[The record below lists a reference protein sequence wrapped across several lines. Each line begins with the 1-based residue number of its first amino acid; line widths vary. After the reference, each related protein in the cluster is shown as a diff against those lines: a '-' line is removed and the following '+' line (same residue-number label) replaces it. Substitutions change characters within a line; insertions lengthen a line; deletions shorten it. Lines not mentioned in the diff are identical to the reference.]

1 MSSPPGRPRFI
12 KITALPAGSTRE
24 KISTVEFMLQA
35 NSRTAL
41 GGFPCSTVSWQGPRT
56 GRRICHV
63 TAAGDGCGKIALW
76 RAVGAGFVRPAGAMG
91 RRQRNRQR
99 QQQRRERGG
108 GGDGQGREQAGWE
121 GGYPEIVKENAL
133 FERYYRELR
142 IVPEG
147 EWEPFMA
154 ALREPL
160 PATLRITGYKSH
172 AKEILHCLK
181 NKYFKELQ
189 DLVVD
194 GQKIEVPQ
202 TLKWYPEELAWHTNL
217 SRKILRKSPQLEKF
231 HQFLGNISRQEA
243 VSMIP
248 PLLLNVNPHHKI
260 LDMCAAP
267 GSKTAQLIEMLHADM
282 NVPFPEGFVIANDV
296 DNKRCYLLVHQAKR
310 LKSPCIMVVNHDAS
324 SIPTLQI
331 DNNGRKEVLFYD
343 RILCDVPCSGDGT
356 MRKNIDVW
364 KKWTTQNS
372 LQLHGLQLRIATRGV
387 EQLAEGGRMVYS
399 TCSLNP
405 VENEAVIASL
415 LEKSEGALELAD
427 VSSELPGLKWMPG
440 ITQWK
445 VMLKDGQWFEAWK
458 DVPSNRQTQIRPTMF
473 PIKDEEK
480 LKVMNLER
488 CIRILPHHQ
497 NTGGFFVAV
506 LIKKSPMPWNKRQSK
521 FQRKLSQR
529 TGEIS
534 VSAAAAEDGSVEI
547 IKEPP
552 DAEDEETK
560 ETQHLLNAES
570 EQSKKDGVCGPP
582 PCKKMKLFGF
592 KEDPFV
598 FLSEDDPLFP
608 PIQKFYAL
616 DPSFPKMNLLT
627 RTQEGKKRQLYM
639 VSKELRNV
647 LLNNSE
653 RMKVINTGIK
663 VWSRNSDGEQFGCAF
678 RLAQEGIYTLYP
690 FINARI
696 INVCIEDVKVLLT
709 QENPFLSKFSSETHK
724 RVKDLAMGSI
734 VLKYE
739 PDPSKPD
746 TLQCPIVLC
755 GWHGKTSLRAF
766 VPKNERLHYLRMMG
780 VEVFKAK
787 RKEENFGSKTE
798 EGDQDS
804 TKHMEEEMDMEH
816 NELAA
821 KMEAEV
827 DEEPIHEFME
837 SSVIEPENKMENVQ
851 PSSEN
856 TENRDIADLSSV
868 KA

>member
-1 MSSPPGRPRFI
+1 
-12 KITALPAGSTRE
+12 
-24 KISTVEFMLQA
+24 
-35 NSRTAL
+35 
-41 GGFPCSTVSWQGPRT
+41 
-56 GRRICHV
+56 
-63 TAAGDGCGKIALW
+63 
-76 RAVGAGFVRPAGAMG
+76 MG

-172 AKEILHCLK
+172 AKEILQCLK

-202 TLKWYPEELAWHTNL
+202 PLKWYPEELAWHTNL

-310 LKSPCIMVVNHDAS
+310 LNSPCIMVVNHDAS

-521 FQRKLSQR
+521 LQRKLSQR
-529 TGEIS
+529 TGDIS
-534 VSAAAAEDGSVEI
+534 ESVAAAEDGSVEI
-547 IKEPP
+547 IEEPP
-552 DAEDEETK
+552 DAEDKESK

-739 PDPSKPD
+739 PDLSKPD

-787 RKEENFGSKTE
+787 RKEENFESKTE

-804 TKHMEEEMDMEH
+804 TKHMEEEMDKEH

-827 DEEPIHEFME
+827 DEEPIHELME
-837 SSVIEPENKMENVQ
+837 SSVIEPENKMEDAQ

-856 TENRDIADLSSV
+856 AENRDVADLSSV

>member
-1 MSSPPGRPRFI
+1 
-12 KITALPAGSTRE
+12 
-24 KISTVEFMLQA
+24 
-35 NSRTAL
+35 
-41 GGFPCSTVSWQGPRT
+41 
-56 GRRICHV
+56 
-63 TAAGDGCGKIALW
+63 
-76 RAVGAGFVRPAGAMG
+76 MG

-99 QQQRRERGG
+99 QQQQRRERGG

-133 FERYYRELR
+133 FERYYQELR

-202 TLKWYPEELAWHTNL
+202 PLKWYPEELAWHTNL

-231 HQFLGNISRQEA
+231 HQFLVSETECGNVSRQEA

-310 LKSPCIMVVNHDAS
+310 LNSPCIMVVNHDAS

-331 DNNGRKEVLFYD
+331 DNNGRKEILFYD

-372 LQLHGLQLRIATRGV
+372 LQLHGGHSGAGSNPQEPPWLCWALKAASLPAATQKLQLRIATRGV

-445 VMLKDGQWFEAWK
+445 VMLKDGQWFESWK

-480 LKVMNLER
+480 LKAMNLER

-506 LIKKSPMPWNKRQSK
+506 LIKKSSMPWNKRQSK
-521 FQRKLSQR
+521 LQRKLSQR
-529 TGEIS
+529 TGDVS
-534 VSAAAAEDGSVEI
+534 VSAPATEDGSLEIVE
-547 IKEPP
+547 EPP
-552 DAEDEETK
+552 DAEDEESK
-560 ETQHLLNAES
+560 ETQHLLNVES

-582 PCKKMKLFGF
+582 PSKKMKLFGF

-678 RLAQEGIYTLYP
+678 RLAQEQWG
-690 FINARI
+690 A
-696 INVCIEDVKVLLT
+696 
-709 QENPFLSKFSSETHK
+709 LS
-724 RVKDLAMGSI
+724 
-734 VLKYE
+734 
-739 PDPSKPD
+739 
-746 TLQCPIVLC
+746 
-755 GWHGKTSLRAF
+755 
-766 VPKNERLHYLRMMG
+766 
-780 VEVFKAK
+780 
-787 RKEENFGSKTE
+787 
-798 EGDQDS
+798 
-804 TKHMEEEMDMEH
+804 
-816 NELAA
+816 
-821 KMEAEV
+821 
-827 DEEPIHEFME
+827 
-837 SSVIEPENKMENVQ
+837 
-851 PSSEN
+851 
-856 TENRDIADLSSV
+856 
-868 KA
+868 

>member
-1 MSSPPGRPRFI
+1 
-12 KITALPAGSTRE
+12 
-24 KISTVEFMLQA
+24 
-35 NSRTAL
+35 
-41 GGFPCSTVSWQGPRT
+41 
-56 GRRICHV
+56 
-63 TAAGDGCGKIALW
+63 
-76 RAVGAGFVRPAGAMG
+76 MG

-99 QQQRRERGG
+99 QQQQQQQRRERGG

-231 HQFLGNISRQEA
+231 HQFLVSETECGNISRQEA

-310 LKSPCIMVVNHDAS
+310 LNSPCIMVVNHDAS

-521 FQRKLSQR
+521 LQRKLSQR

-552 DAEDEETK
+552 DAEDEDTK

-608 PIQKFYAL
+608 PIEKFYAL

-787 RKEENFGSKTE
+787 RKEENFESKTE
-798 EGDQDS
+798 EGDQDIYTVHEKTGVALPRWGVS
-804 TKHMEEEMDMEH
+804 A
-816 NELAA
+816 NEIVQL
-821 KMEAEV
+821 KWEV
-827 DEEPIHEFME
+827 DY
-837 SSVIEPENKMENVQ
+837 SQ
-851 PSSEN
+851 Q
-856 TENRDIADLSSV
+856 
-868 KA
+868 

>member
-1 MSSPPGRPRFI
+1 
-12 KITALPAGSTRE
+12 
-24 KISTVEFMLQA
+24 
-35 NSRTAL
+35 
-41 GGFPCSTVSWQGPRT
+41 
-56 GRRICHV
+56 
-63 TAAGDGCGKIALW
+63 
-76 RAVGAGFVRPAGAMG
+76 MG
-91 RRQRNRQR
+91 RRQRHK
-99 QQQRRERGG
+99 QQQSRERGPG
-108 GGDGQGREQAGWE
+108 GWPE

-133 FERYYRELR
+133 FERYYGELG
-142 IVPEG
+142 IIPQG
-147 EWEPFMA
+147 EWESFMA

-181 NKYFKELQ
+181 NKYFKELENQ
-189 DLVVD
+189 VVD
-194 GQKIEVPQ
+194 GQKIEMPQ
-202 TLKWYPEELAWHTNL
+202 PLSWYPEELAWHTNL

-231 HQFLGNISRQEA
+231 HHFLVSETECGNISRQEA

-248 PLLLNVNPHHKI
+248 PLLLNVQPHHKI

-282 NVPFPEGFVIANDV
+282 DVSFPEGFVIANDV

-310 LKSPCIMVVNHDAS
+310 LNSPCIMVVNHDAS
-324 SIPTLQI
+324 SIPNLHVTI
-331 DNNGRKEVLFYD
+331 NRKNEVLFYD

-372 LQLHGLQLRIATRGV
+372 LHLHGLQLRIATRGV

-405 VENEAVIASL
+405 IENEAVIASL

-427 VSSELPGLKWMPG
+427 VSSELPGLKRMPG
-440 ITQWK
+440 VTQWK
-445 VMLKDGQWFEAWK
+445 VMLKDGQWFEDWK

-473 PIKDEEK
+473 PLKDEEK
-480 LKVMNLER
+480 LKALHLER
-488 CIRILPHHQ
+488 CLRILPHHQ

-521 FQRKLSQR
+521 GSLETVEGHVTTEAKDGDSLIL
-529 TGEIS
+529 E
-534 VSAAAAEDGSVEI
+534 SAE
-547 IKEPP
+547 
-552 DAEDEETK
+552 
-560 ETQHLLNAES
+560 
-570 EQSKKDGVCGPP
+570 SKKDVVCGPP
-582 PCKKMKLFGF
+582 PSKKMKLFGF

-608 PIQKFYAL
+608 PIQTFYAL

-639 VSKELRNV
+639 VSKEIRNV

-653 RMKVINTGIK
+653 KLKVINTGIK
-663 VWSRNSDGEQFGCAF
+663 VWCRNSDGEQFGCAF

-696 INVCIEDVKVLLT
+696 VNVSIEDVKVLLT
-709 QENPFLSKFSSETHK
+709 EENPFLSKLSNEA
-724 RVKDLAMGSI
+724 RNQVKGMAMGSI

-739 PDPSKPD
+739 PDPNLSD
-746 TLQCPIVLC
+746 TLQCSVVLC
-755 GWHGKTSLRAF
+755 GWLGKTSIRAF

-787 RKEENFGSKTE
+787 RKEDVESKTE
-798 EGDQDS
+798 EGTTGTEGDVL
-804 TKHMEEEMDMEH
+804 EEMDLECKAKENNPLPMQTKDEL
-816 NELAA
+816 NEQPVQELV
-821 KMEAEV
+821 E
-827 DEEPIHEFME
+827 IG
-837 SSVIEPENKMENVQ
+837 VIESENKVGDVFFADNKNDTTKNIENKD
-851 PSSEN
+851 SAELS
-856 TENRDIADLSSV
+856 DL
-868 KA
+868 KH